1 VRPLYRAAPGLR
13 HQPADLL
20 VGAIAGLKSIR
31 HVLLPVCLLAAGIPV
46 SAQNIKTEEEVV
58 KLSPFE
64 VTADG
69 QIGYLANNSLAGTRI
84 NTSLRD
90 IASSVQVVTKE
101 FLDDTGATS
110 LSELLIYT
118 TSTEVAGMSGN
129 ASLQNLDSRTQR
141 DEFVRFEPQFATRVR
156 GLARVDLTRDYFLS
170 DMDVDSYITSEV
182 SINRGPNASLFGL
195 GSPGGISNSAIDRA
209 DTKRSFG
216 EINLRGDEYGSF
228 RSSLNYNH
236 VLLKDRVAV
245 RVAVLNNEQR
255 FEQEQAEYKERRY
268 FMAAT
273 WRPLKDFAVRAN
285 YERGDGSGN
294 RPVNRLPT
302 DRISPW
308 FANGKPSYNPLTQQW
323 FLRGAQV
330 TDAAMIAQLTA
341 ATQQF
346 ATLSANG
353 NPALIFDNPNSPLPG
368 NNGYAVIQ
376 PGLQA
381 DAAGRTATSLPVRAA
396 LFMRQFNGWTDLIAR
411 NPAYIVGGRPEISSA
426 AAAYYNDV
434 QLTDLSIFNS
444 RKHSLSGPSGWQAQD
459 FEVFSVRAEKTWLDN
474 SLGLEL
480 AYQGQKYTADHS
492 EPQTASSAGNLSVD
506 INLVLLDG
514 SPNPNYGRP
523 FVGGRGFSFP
533 RIRERESYQAVGFA
547 KYDFAKKHDGWSKH
561 FGNHVATAVFQS
573 QDFDEV
579 RPNRTNARASNTY
592 NPSLARGGPG
602 LAQAIDAAT
611 SPLVNNNTRAT
622 LVQYLGPSLV
632 NASSIR
638 DAQIQG
644 ATVPQLFQDTNNAM
658 AWNPFNARF
667 EKGSVVFYPTREYP
681 EETWIFGNSRNRD
694 KISSLSAVLQSKFL
708 GGNLVSTL
716 SGRRDAVTT
725 YVANAERNPAT
736 GLYTGAEIPLGVPVY
751 DDSVT
756 QTSYGLVAHVP
767 DKWLARKI
775 GLSAHF
781 VDSRNF
787 SAGSAG
793 VDFFNRP
800 APLQSGETKE
810 YGISFSAFD
819 GKFYMRANFYDTAQ
833 DWEKLTGVI
842 PQIGDD
848 ITRVMENNTPAALAA
863 AGWSLTDGSIFRP
876 GTITALGIRPLN
888 PNVPNNQTDWVADN
902 IAGTRT
908 NYFQSTS
915 STGMELEASYSPNS
929 NWRIAVNLA
938 RAEVEVSDI
947 MPIAGPELTRI
958 AKEVYLDPK
967 FGQLFINPSPIR
979 QSDGTYANTDL
990 LRSRSDNLL
999 SGIALRK
1006 AREGGPLQ
1014 EVRKWRWNLVTN
1026 YSFKGSAWAGSWL
1039 SKFSVGAAVRWQD
1052 RIAIGQGLKVVDGA
1066 TIPDFDRQYYGPAET
1081 NVDAWITYNT
1091 RVLKDMALQLQLRVR
1106 NITSG
1111 SGDFIPV
1118 AANPDGEV
1126 ALWRIGAPRSF
1137 ELSARLKF

>member
-1 VRPLYRAAPGLR
+1 MKTTPIFARAIKSWIIPPCL
-13 HQPADLL
+13 LL
-20 VGAIAGLKSIR
+20 VAGLPS
-31 HVLLPVCLLAAGIPV
+31 
-46 SAQNIKTEEEVV
+46 SAQDSTKEEKII

-64 VTADG
+64 VTTEGAV
-69 QIGYLANNSLAGTRI
+69 GYLANDTLAGTRI
-84 NTSLRD
+84 NTALKD
-90 IASSVQVVTKE
+90 IANSVQVVTKE
-101 FLDDTGATS
+101 FLDDTGATN
-110 LSELLIYT
+110 LSELFIYT
-118 TSTEVAGMSGN
+118 TGTEVAGMSGN

-209 DTKRSFG
+209 DTHRSSG
-216 EINLRGDEYGSF
+216 EIRLRGDEYGSF
-228 RSSLNYNH
+228 RASLNYNH
-236 VLLKDRVAV
+236 VLLKDKLAV
-245 RVAVLNNEQR
+245 RVAVLNNDQR

-273 WRPLKDFAVRAN
+273 WRPRKDFAVRAN

-323 FLRGAQV
+323 FVRGAQV
-330 TDAAMIAQLTA
+330 TDAALIAQLNA
-341 ATQQF
+341 STQQF

-353 NPALIFDNPNSPLPG
+353 NPSIIFDNPNSSLPG

-381 DAAGRTATSLPVRAA
+381 DAAGRTATSLPVRTA

-411 NPAYIVGGRPEISSA
+411 NPAYIVGGRPEIPA
-426 AAAYYNDV
+426 AEAAYYNDV

-459 FEVFSVRAEKTWLDN
+459 FEVYSVRAEKTWLEN

-480 AYQGQKYTADHS
+480 AYQRQKYTADHS

-523 FVGGRGFSFP
+523 FVGGRGFSWP
-533 RIRERESYQAVGFA
+533 RIRDRESSQAVGFA
-547 KYDFAKKHDGWSKH
+547 KYDFARKHAGWLKH
-561 FGNHVATAVFQS
+561 LGDHTLTAVFQN

-579 RPNRTNARASNTY
+579 RPNRTNARASNSY

-602 LAQAIDAAT
+602 LAQANAAAT

-622 LVQYLGPSLV
+622 LVQYLGPSLA
-632 NASSIR
+632 NANSIQ

-644 ATVPQLFQDTNNAM
+644 VTVPQLFQNTNNALY
-658 AWNPFNARF
+658 WNPFNARF
-667 EKGSVVFYPTREYP
+667 ERGSVEFYPTQDYP

-708 GGNLVSTL
+708 GGNLVSSL
-716 SGRRDAVTT
+716 SWRRDAVTT
-725 YVANAERNPAT
+725 YVANAERSPAT
-736 GLYTGAEIPLGVPVY
+736 GLYTDDEIPLGDPIY
-751 DDSVT
+751 DDSLD

-767 DKWLARKI
+767 SKWLPRRL

-787 SAGSAG
+787 AAGSAG

-800 APLQSGETKE
+800 APLQSGKTKE
-810 YGISFSAFD
+810 YGLSFSAFD
-819 GKFYMRANFYDTAQ
+819 GKFYTRVNFYDTTQ
-833 DWEKLTGVI
+833 NWEKLVGVI
-842 PQIGDD
+842 PQIGND
-848 ITRVMENNTPAALAA
+848 ITLVMENNTPQALAA
-863 AGWSLTDGSIFRP
+863 AGWSLTDGSIISP
-876 GTITALGIRPLN
+876 GTVTALGIRPIN
-888 PNVPNNQTDWVADN
+888 PNVPNNQTDWNADN

-915 STGMELEASYSPNS
+915 STGMELETSYSPNS
-929 NWRIAVNLA
+929 NWRIALNLA

-958 AKEVYLDPK
+958 AREVYLDPK
-967 FGQLFINPSPIR
+967 IGQLFINPSPTL
-979 QSDGTYANTDL
+979 QPDGTYANTDL

-999 SGIALRK
+999 SAIALRK

-1014 EVRKWRWNLVTN
+1014 EVRKWRWNLITN
-1026 YSFKGSAWAGSWL
+1026 YSFKGSAWDSTWL

-1052 RIAIGQGLKVVDGA
+1052 KIAIGQGLKVVDGA
-1066 TIPDFDRQYYGPAET
+1066 TIPDFDKQYYGPTET

-1091 RVLKDMALQLQLRVR
+1091 RVLKDMALQLQLRIR

-1137 ELSARLKF
+1137 EFSARLRF